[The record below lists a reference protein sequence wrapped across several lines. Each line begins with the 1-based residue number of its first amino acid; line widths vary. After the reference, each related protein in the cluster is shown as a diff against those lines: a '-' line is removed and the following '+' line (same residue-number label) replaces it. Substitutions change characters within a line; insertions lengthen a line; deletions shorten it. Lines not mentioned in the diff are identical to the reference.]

1 MNQDTNTLPIVP
13 EALDGWA
20 TLQEFYRIDWSDWK
34 KLSAKEQDQIMNEA
48 TEVFAKLRKPAK
60 GHSSMFAMLGHKAD
74 IMFMHFRPTMDDLA
88 QVELEIKK
96 TNFFNYLIPPTSYV
110 SIVELGMYE
119 MTLKIHEELTAN
131 GLKQDSDE
139 WKKAWD
145 ERIQDQ
151 YNRMGGRIWC
161 EIPSNRYV
169 CFYPMNKKRDD
180 KNNWYD
186 VSFSDRQIMMR
197 EHGMIGRKYA
207 GQITQ
212 VISGSIGTDD
222 WEWGVDLFA
231 DNPNVFKKLVYEMRF
246 DKASALYGEFGPFY
260 IGLQFDSSKLGQFM
274 SGEMPPKL

>member
-1 MNQDTNTLPIVP
+1 MNPQENTLPSAP

-20 TLQEFYRIDWSDWK
+20 TLHEFYRMNWSAWK
-34 KLSAKEQDQIMNEA
+34 KLSTQEQQKISNEA
-48 TEVFAKLRKPAK
+48 VEVFSRLQKPEK
-60 GHSSMFAMLGHKAD
+60 GHSGCFAMIGHKAD
-74 IMFMHFRPTMDDLA
+74 LMFLHFRPKMEDLT
-88 QVELEIKK
+88 QVELDLKR
-96 TNFFNYLIPPTSYV
+96 TALFDYLIPTTSYV

-119 MTLKIHEELTAN
+119 MTLKIHEELTEK

-139 WKKAWD
+139 WKAAWK
-145 ERIQDQ
+145 ERIDDQ
-151 YNRMGGRIWC
+151 YSRMGGRIWC
-161 EIPSNRYV
+161 EIPPNRYV
-169 CFYPMNKKRDD
+169 CFYPMNKKRAD

-186 VSFSDRQIMMR
+186 VPFNERQMMMR

-260 IGLQFDSSKLGQFM
+260 IGMQFNCKDLGQFL
-274 SGEMPPKL
+274 SGTLPSK

>member
-1 MNQDTNTLPIVP
+1 MSEQNTLPSAP

-20 TLQEFYRIDWSDWK
+20 TLHEFYRINWAEWK
-34 KLSAKEQDQIMNEA
+34 MLSAKEQEAIVKEA
-48 TEVFAKLRKPAK
+48 TETFASLRKPAK
-60 GHSSMFAMLGHKAD
+60 GHSAMFAMLGHKAD
-74 IMFMHFRPTMDDLA
+74 IMFLHFRPKMDDLA
-88 QVELEIKK
+88 QVELDIKK
-96 TNFFNYLIPPTSYV
+96 TKFFNYLTPTTSYV

-119 MTLKIHEELTAN
+119 MTLKIHEELTAK

-139 WKKAWD
+139 WKAAWK
-145 ERIQDQ
+145 ERIDDQ
-151 YNRMGGRIWC
+151 YSRMGARIWC

-169 CFYPMNKKRDD
+169 CFYPMNKKRAD

-186 VSFSDRQIMMR
+186 VSFTERQVMMR

-212 VISGSIGTDD
+212 IISGSIGTDG

-246 DKASALYGEFGPFY
+246 DKASALYGEFGEFY
-260 IGLQFDSSKLGQFM
+260 IGMQFDSANLGQFL
-274 SGEMPPKL
+274 SGTMPTA